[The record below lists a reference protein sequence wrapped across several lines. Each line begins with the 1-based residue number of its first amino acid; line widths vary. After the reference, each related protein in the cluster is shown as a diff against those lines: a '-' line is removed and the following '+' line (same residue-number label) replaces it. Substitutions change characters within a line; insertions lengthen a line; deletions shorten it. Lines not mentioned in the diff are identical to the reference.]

1 MSRTGSVT
9 PERELTRISTWL
21 EQQIDDRLTPLLSY
35 AEQLAALSSASSSG
49 GLTAGD
55 VESLSQHVEAIIKD
69 SPAIIGSGYIAAPGA
84 VDDAIRYMLWL
95 QQRGDAIK
103 RLQLNFDTTDLE
115 AYDYVEMDWYL
126 RTRDRLRPTL
136 IGPYLDYSGSDAL
149 VITLAVPVLSGAEF
163 LGVVAIDL
171 MAQAAEELITNEL
184 CQLPGDVVV
193 VNRDRTVVATNSVR
207 WMPGERLA
215 SMPDEDEACFKTALQ
230 VGDWSDWQ
238 IAVAK
243 P

>member
-9 PERELTRISTWL
+9 SKRELTRISAWL
-21 EQQIDDRLTPLLSY
+21 EQELEDRLAPLLSY
-35 AEQLAALSSASSSG
+35 AEQIAALASASASG
-49 GLTAGD
+49 GLSAGD

-69 SPAIIGSGYIAAPGA
+69 SPAVIGSGYIAAPGA
-84 VDDAIRYMLWL
+84 VDGAIRYMLWL
-95 QQRGDAIK
+95 QQRGSAIK
-103 RLQLNFDTTDLE
+103 RLRLNFDTTDLE
-115 AYDYVEMDWYL
+115 AYDYVEMDWYV
-126 RTRDRLRPTL
+126 RTRDQLRPKL
-136 IGPYLDYSGSDAL
+136 IGPYLDYSGSDVL
-149 VITLAVPVLSGAEF
+149 VITLTLPVLSGAEF

-171 MAQAAEELITNEL
+171 MAQAAEELITTEL
-184 CQLPGDVVV
+184 CQLRGDVIV

-230 VGDWSDWQ
+230 VGEWSDWQ